1 MSLPLVTVLMPV
13 FNSEKHLK
21 EAIESILNQSYT
33 NFIFLII
40 NDGST
45 DLSEAII
52 RSYQDERIRYVKNTE
67 NIQLIA
73 TLNKGIELINTKYI
87 ARMDADDI
95 AHPERLE
102 KQISF
107 LEKNP
112 DCIVCGSY
120 YQFIGQSE
128 QIIHLPILNDQIK
141 FQLLYFNS
149 FCHPST
155 VIRTSVFQEN
165 NIKFNK
171 EYKHAEDYFLWTE
184 LALKGEFYNIPEVLL
199 YYRKHD
205 SQISQIFQNH
215 QQDIELTIQANY
227 LNKLTG
233 LKLENQIILS
243 TLQFLHFGNK
253 EISSSKLLEA
263 FTFLFDINCSLFI
276 FEDKFLRD
284 RLLST
289 LKNLIF
295 SMESF
300 TIKDLIKIRRAK
312 FYTNDFLTNKQK
324 LRLLK
329 LILLKK

>member
-52 RSYQDERIRYVKNTE
+52 LSYQDERIRYVKNSE

-73 TLNKGIELINTKYI
+73 TLNKGIDLINTKYI

-128 QIIHLPILNDQIK
+128 EIIHLPIINDQIK
-141 FQLLYFNS
+141 FQLLYFNP

-155 VIRTSVFQEN
+155 VIRTSVFQEK
-165 NIKFNK
+165 NIKFNT
-171 EYKHAEDYFLWTE
+171 EYKYAEDYFLWTE

-199 YYRKHD
+199 YYRKHAN
-205 SQISQIFQNH
+205 QISSIFKEEQKQI
-215 QQDIELTIQANY
+215 DAKIQVNY
-227 LNKLTG
+227 LKTLTNNLIDKNILYEVLNY
-233 LKLENQIILS
+233 LKNDVQ
-243 TLQFLHFGNK
+243 T
-253 EISSSKLLEA
+253 ISKFTILEA
-263 FTFLFDINCSLFI
+263 FIILFDLNQKFKHID
-276 FEDKFLRD
+276 DKFLKE
-284 RLLST
+284 RLKSK
-289 LKNLIF
+289 LKNLIL
-295 SMESF
+295 SLETLS
-300 TIKDLIKIRRAK
+300 IKDYLKIKKAS
-312 FYTNDFLTNKQK
+312 FYSKNFFSFKQK
-324 LRLLK
+324 LHLLR
-329 LILLKK
+329 LILFRK